1 MAEQIKTFFS
11 QTLAD
16 ACKTLVIAILIIV
29 IGMWLVRVLV
39 KALAKGKLFSKI
51 ELEARNYL
59 KSAIGITL
67 RIIVVITA
75 ITYLGVPMSSVV
87 AVVGSAGLALG
98 LALQGGLS
106 NIAGGMIILFTRPFR
121 TGDYVAIGDKEGV
134 VSDIGVYYTTLV
146 DYDNIKIIIPNG
158 TVTNSVVT
166 DFTALG
172 KRRVVVDFSADYS
185 ADSEKVR
192 QVLLGIAKTD
202 KRVFPEPPACV
213 VMTEHCDSAVK
224 YRLIVWS
231 DSAVYWDVKMD
242 LLENG
247 KRAFDKAGIP
257 ILFQQVDVHMK

>member
-11 QTLAD
+11 QTLVD
-16 ACKTLVIAILIIV
+16 ACKTVAIAILILV

-39 KALAKGKLFSKI
+39 KVLTKGKLFSRI
-51 ELEARNYL
+51 ETEARNYL

-75 ITYLGVPMSSVV
+75 ITYLGVPMSSVI

-121 TGDYVAIGDKEGV
+121 AGDYVAIGDKEGV

-146 DYDNIKIIIPNG
+146 DYDNVKIIIPNG

-172 KRRVVVDFSADYS
+172 KRRVVVGFSADYS

-192 QVLLGIAKTD
+192 QVLLDVAKAD
-202 KRVFPEPPACV
+202 KRVLSEPPVRV
-213 VMTEHCDSAVK
+213 VMAEHCDSAVK
-224 YRLIVWS
+224 YRLIVWC
-231 DSAVYWDVKMD
+231 DAAVYWDVKMD

-247 KRAFDKAGIP
+247 KRAFEKAGIQIP
-257 ILFQQVDVHMK
+257 FPQVDVHMK

>member
-11 QTLAD
+11 QTLVD
-16 ACKTLVIAILIIV
+16 ACKTIVIAILILV

-39 KALAKGKLFSKI
+39 KALAKGKLFSRI
-51 ELEARNYL
+51 EPEARNYL

-67 RIIVVITA
+67 RVIVVITA

-121 TGDYVAIGDKEGV
+121 SGDYVSIGDKEGV

-172 KRRVVVDFSADYS
+172 KRRVVVDFSVDYS
-185 ADSEKVR
+185 VDSEKVR
-192 QVLLGIAKTD
+192 QISWALRKRTKGCLL
-202 KRVFPEPPACV
+202 
-213 VMTEHCDSAVK
+213 S
-224 YRLIVWS
+224 
-231 DSAVYWDVKMD
+231 
-242 LLENG
+242 LL
-247 KRAFDKAGIP
+247 RA
-257 ILFQQVDVHMK
+257 L